1 MSAKLFDL
9 TGKVALI
16 TGSHRGLGR
25 AMAEGLAAA
34 GATVAINGRQVDAVE
49 KAVTELEEAGYAAV
63 AVPFD
68 VTDEASIDSAV
79 TKLEAEVGSP
89 DILFNNAGLIIRSPI
104 LETSREDWQR
114 TLDVHLTGSFLLAR
128 RVVPAMIEKGRGKVV
143 NTCSFLS
150 SVARDTVS
158 AYASAKAGL
167 RMLTQEMATEWAK
180 HNIQCNA
187 MGPGFFVTDLTKPLR
202 ENEEFDSYVRG
213 RVPAGRWGDPK
224 DLIGPALFLSSRAS
238 DYVNGQILYVDGG
251 MLARM

>member
-1 MSAKLFDL
+1 MSANLFDL
-9 TGKVALI
+9 TGKVALL

-25 AMAEGLAAA
+25 AMAEGLAEA
-34 GATVAINGRQVDAVE
+34 GATVAINGRQVEAVE
-49 KAVTELEEAGYAAV
+49 MAVEELCGRGHNAV
-63 AVPFD
+63 AAPFD
-68 VTDEASIDSAV
+68 VTDEKAIDTAV
-79 TKLEAEVGSP
+79 VKLESEVGVP
-89 DILFNNAGLIIRSPI
+89 EILFNNAGLIIRSPI
-104 LETSREDWQR
+104 LETTRDDWQR

-128 RVVPAMIEKGRGKVV
+128 RVVPGMIEKGRGKVV

-167 RMLTQEMATEWAK
+167 KMLTQEMATEWAK

-187 MGPGFFVTDLTKPLR
+187 IGPGFFVTDLTKPLQ

-224 DLIGPALFLSSRAS
+224 DLIGPALFLSSAAS